1 MQTVLLLF
9 LVGLDLVLLDGD
21 AGDIVRRSVLGGGP
35 CNFAGDIGMAIVLLD
50 TDFMFTVFATFASSL
65 RFCTFFWG
73 VESTDMVW

>member
-21 AGDIVRRSVLGGGP
+21 AGDIVGRSVFGGGP

-50 TDFMFTVFATFASSL
+50 TAFLFTSFAPCL
-65 RFCTFFWG
+65 RFCTFSWG